1 MPSLPAIALLEFS
14 SVAAGTFAADRM
26 VKKAVVSLV
35 RAGTVQPGKYL
46 VLVAGGEAEV
56 ALAHQAGIEA
66 GGPQVTDDVLLPDA
80 HPSVV
85 NGIDGR
91 RNTGAYDAITVL
103 ETSSIP
109 AVVRATD
116 AAVKGAMVAL
126 LELRLG
132 DGLGG
137 KGIALLTGER
147 ADVEA
152 AVEIAQR
159 VLAGRSGTFCHSIVS
174 RIDDALAGR
183 IGKSTRFDGDHD
195 P

>member
-1 MPSLPAIALLEFS
+1 MAQFPAIALLEFS

-26 VKKAVVSLV
+26 VKKAEIPLLRV
-35 RAGTVQPGKYL
+35 GTVQPGKYL

-56 ALAHQAGIEA
+56 MLAHQAGIDA
-66 GGPQVTDDVLLPDA
+66 GGPQVTDDVLLPDVHA
-80 HPSVV
+80 RVA
-85 NGIDGR
+85 GAIDGQ
-91 RNTGAYDAITVL
+91 RNVGEYDAITVL

-116 AAVKGAMVAL
+116 AAVKGARVEL

-137 KGIALLTGER
+137 KGVALLTGER

-152 AVEIAQR
+152 AIEIAQR
-159 VLAGRSGTFCHSIVS
+159 VLAGRTGSFCHSIVS
-174 RIDDALAGR
+174 RIDEALARR
-183 IGKSTRFDGDHD
+183 IGESTRFDAGRNA
-195 P
+195 

>member
-1 MPSLPAIALLEFS
+1 MAQFPAIALLEFS

-26 VKKAVVSLV
+26 VKKAEIPLL

-46 VLVAGGEAEV
+46 VLVVGGEAEV
-56 ALAHQAGIEA
+56 TLAHQAGIDA
-66 GGPQVTDDVLLPDA
+66 GGPQVTDDVLLPDV
-80 HPSVV
+80 HPKLA
-85 NGIDGR
+85 GAIDGR
-91 RNTGAYDAITVL
+91 RNVGEYDAITVL

-116 AAVKGAMVAL
+116 AAVKGARVEL

-137 KGIALLTGER
+137 KGVALLTGER

-152 AVEIAQR
+152 AIEIAQR
-159 VLAGRSGTFCHSIVS
+159 VLAGRTGTFCHSIVS
-174 RIDDALAGR
+174 RIDAALARR
-183 IGKSTRFDGDHD
+183 IGESTRFDAGSTA
-195 P
+195 